1 MEVQHQRM
9 HAPLALPPSPSLTN
23 PDMILPYLPR
33 SRSSTPTGRRPLS
46 PPSSQKLPSNPF
58 AELFDGFDGVSRIDR
73 SNVGGAPLEDN
84 GNSLQGLS
92 RPTLPGA
99 WQTEEDLHK
108 AHNKSFYN
116 GTNANEPFGRASPAL
131 HIRASPRNDHEL
143 LSEAHQQTTRL
154 APLNTTAQ
162 LEKSPSPEPVLTDK
176 KHLVLK
182 LAKRYEK
189 HDHLEPGLEDDE
201 TDPYLHAAEILA
213 NAKMKLSAM
222 GGNLNRARSLS
233 SSSSRPPIASRAANI
248 LQQLNGN
255 PSTHTRMSS
264 ESTNVP
270 TRSISLGGRFH
281 GLLESLQEDDG
292 GTSFRG
298 SSIEEQRPYPYVD
311 TLSNDRPESPR
322 QITRARSRIE
332 LQDLQERMQE
342 LRGIVIPLKKRME
355 QDKMHRRSL
364 QTLKT
369 PSPFT
374 VSRGWPSS
382 ESTLLGSPQSQQD
395 YTESNSRQMVRPT
408 IRGFSGI
415 SDPTTFDEDDEL
427 EDEVGIDGSRQ
438 DAAGPSDLFNPF
450 PTAFPQSSSQEVAQ
464 ASTQESQ
471 ERRSIGSS
479 PELDKDG
486 GTTAEDNDICEPAV
500 PAVEKHED
508 RPDAFNYES
517 AFLYSGMGTFSRPNH
532 QSLKIISPLTFTS
545 FSPPF
550 KRRLSQSSTGSAE
563 TTKPVS
569 PKVQTVP
576 VASIKSQQPFAVPE
590 RNDPPRKWAGH
601 SRQNSKDS
609 ISTVNTFATAIES
622 NSGGDDGHSDFDLTL
637 PRLAS
642 SRQMTVDNLTPHGVS
657 LNPQEAKMRDSSAS
671 AVSGRTQPRS
681 TADPSMGVGQPTDMM
696 GKLFGSAE
704 ISQLGTEDA
713 LVVEDIMTLLQSAC
727 RGLRGDG
734 YGTDSNLSDE
744 DWRQRL
750 KEARQVLAKDLEPES
765 LKRRNA

>member
-1 MEVQHQRM
+1 M
-9 HAPLALPPSPSLTN
+9 HAQLAMPPSPSLTN

-46 PPSSQKLPSNPF
+46 PPSSQKLSSNPF
-58 AELFDGFDGVSRIDR
+58 AELFDGFDGVNSIDQFQKG
-73 SNVGGAPLEDN
+73 SAPLESN
-84 GNSLQGLS
+84 GDSLQAPS

-99 WQTEEDLHK
+99 WQTEEDLHE
-108 AHNKSFYN
+108 ARDNSFHNGIAVN
-116 GTNANEPFGRASPAL
+116 GLFGRASPAQ
-131 HIRASPRNDHEL
+131 HVKASQKDDYDL
-143 LSEAHQQTTRL
+143 SSEAHRQTTRL
-154 APLNTTAQ
+154 SPSNTSAEF
-162 LEKSPSPEPVLTDK
+162 EKSPSPEPVLTDK
-176 KHLVLK
+176 KHVVLK

-233 SSSSRPPIASRAANI
+233 SSTSRPPVASRAANPSE
-248 LQQLNGN
+248 QTNGN

-270 TRSISLGGRFH
+270 TRSISLSGRFH
-281 GLLESLQEDDG
+281 GFLESLREDDG

-298 SSIEEQRPYPYVD
+298 SSIEEQRPYPIVE
-311 TLSNDRPESPR
+311 TSSNDRPESPR

-364 QTLKT
+364 QNLKT

-374 VSRGWPSS
+374 VSRGWPST
-382 ESTLLGSPQSQQD
+382 ESTFLGSPPSQQD
-395 YTESNSRQMVRPT
+395 RTESNSRQIVRPT

-427 EDEVGIDGSRQ
+427 GDEHGVGGSRQ
-438 DAAGPSDLFNPF
+438 DSAGPNDLFNPF
-450 PTAFPQSSSQEVAQ
+450 PTAFLEPSSHEIAQ
-464 ASTQESQ
+464 ASPQEPQ
-471 ERRSIGSS
+471 ERRSIEPS
-479 PELDKDG
+479 PDSDKDG
-486 GTTAEDNDICEPAV
+486 VTTAEDNDIYEPAMSV
-500 PAVEKHED
+500 VEKHED

-576 VASIKSQQPFAVPE
+576 AASTTLQQPLAVPE
-590 RNDPPRKWAGH
+590 RNGSPQKWAGH

-622 NSGGDDGHSDFDLTL
+622 NSGGDDGHSDFDLML
-637 PRLAS
+637 HQPAS
-642 SRQMTVDNLTPHGVS
+642 SQQTTIDYPIPRGVS
-657 LNPQEAKMRDSSAS
+657 PKPQETKTRDGSAS
-671 AVSGRTQPRS
+671 AVCRGTQPGS
-681 TADPSMGVGQPTDMM
+681 TAEDSMSMVPRPEMMKKLLESVG
-696 GKLFGSAE
+696 
-704 ISQLGTEDA
+704 ISQLSTEDTS
-713 LVVEDIMTLLQSAC
+713 VVEDIMTLLQSAC
-727 RGLRGDG
+727 RGLRSDG
-734 YGTDSNLSDE
+734 QGTDSNVSDE

-750 KEARQVLAKDLEPES
+750 FEARQALAKSPEPES
-765 LKRRNA
+765 LKRCHM